1 MAVDNGTNETNGL
14 ADHPDQSE
22 FQESQDIFGG
32 LPTTLHDW
40 PQKEHKDDGEKNK
53 SEERTDKDISNDDDW
68 MFIFN
73 TGWQTPPEPELPS
86 DSEEIEDNYGSN
98 CICEEYLE
106 KCRLN
111 KIALAF
117 RRHLI

>member
-1 MAVDNGTNETNGL
+1 MAVDNGTNETNDL

-32 LPTTLHDW
+32 LPTTLHEW

-73 TGWQTPPEPELPS
+73 TGWQTPPEPDCLV
-86 DSEEIEDNYGSN
+86 IQKK
-98 CICEEYLE
+98 L
-106 KCRLN
+106 
-111 KIALAF
+111 KI
-117 RRHLI
+117 IMVVIVYVKNI